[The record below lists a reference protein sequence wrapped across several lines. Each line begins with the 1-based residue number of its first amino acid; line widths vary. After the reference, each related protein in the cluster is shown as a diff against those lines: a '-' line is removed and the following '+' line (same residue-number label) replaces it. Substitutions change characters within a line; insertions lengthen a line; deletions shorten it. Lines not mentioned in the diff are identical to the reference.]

1 MRDHAKVHLEVHL
14 ILSGRMMERH
24 FTDAY
29 IKSLKPR
36 SVRYEE
42 FKDGGF
48 GIRVTPKGLKTWI
61 YRYKINEQRHFIT
74 IGHYPAM
81 SLSEAK
87 KRFIDLSD
95 MRHGEV
101 NPKEH
106 IEEQK
111 QKDQSTVK
119 NLILNW
125 YTNYIE
131 KHRAQPLQIWQHI
144 KVDIIPLLGNKKLE
158 HLKTREITQALDKIV
173 GRGSPIHANKVLS
186 TLKQA
191 FNYAV
196 SRGEMLIN
204 PAMTIRARDIGGIE
218 KPRERYL
225 TLEEIKTLWQFLDSE
240 EHGTSFQI
248 RAALKII
255 LLTGVR
261 TGEIRVAKWSEFDFE
276 SSLWTIPAENTKTNI
291 VMKIHLTE
299 MTKKVLLDLKV
310 QNDSEYVITGADG
323 QSTLSD
329 RAMPRA
335 VIRIQSRVGIPH
347 WTAHDLRRTF
357 ATQLGEALHVD
368 PVVIEKCLGHKM
380 PKIMATYNKNEML
393 PQRKGALEKWSQHI
407 EFLSQDN
414 VVPILLNKIVLTE
427 GRVIKGT

>member
-1 MRDHAKVHLEVHL
+1 
-14 ILSGRMMERH
+14 MERQ

-29 IKSLKPR
+29 IRSLKPR

-42 FKDGGF
+42 FRDGGF
-48 GIRVTPKGLKTWI
+48 GIRVTPKGLKTWL
-61 YRYKINEQRHFIT
+61 YRFKIDGQRHFIT

-95 MRHGEV
+95 MRHGAV

-106 IEEQK
+106 IAEEK
-111 QKDQSTVK
+111 QKEQRTVK
-119 NLILNW
+119 NLMLNW

-144 KVDIIPLLGNKKLE
+144 KGDIIPLLGNKKLE
-158 HLKTREITQALDKIV
+158 NLKTREITQALDKIV
-173 GRGSPIHANKVLS
+173 GRGSPVHANKVLS

-191 FNYAV
+191 FNYAL
-196 SRGEMLIN
+196 SRGEMLSN
-204 PAMTIRARDIGGIE
+204 PAMSIRSRDIGGIE

-225 TLEEIKTLWQFLDSE
+225 TLDEIKILWQFLDSE
-240 EHGTSFQI
+240 DHGTSFQI
-248 RAALKII
+248 RSALKII

-276 SSLWTIPAENTKTNI
+276 NSLWTIPAENTKTNI
-291 VMKIHLTE
+291 VMKIHITK
-299 MTKKVLLDLKV
+299 MAKKVLLELKEHS
-310 QNDSEYVITGADG
+310 DSEYVITGADG
-323 QSTLSD
+323 QSILSD

-393 PQRKGALEKWSQHI
+393 PQRKEALNAWSQLI
-407 EFLSQDN
+407 ENMLQGN
-414 VVPILLNKIVLTE
+414 VVVLQPQRILE
-427 GRVIKGT
+427 SR

>member
-1 MRDHAKVHLEVHL
+1 
-14 ILSGRMMERH
+14 MMERQ

-29 IKSLKPR
+29 IRSLKPR
-36 SVRYEE
+36 SSRYEE
-42 FKDGGF
+42 FRDGGF
-48 GIRVTPKGLKTWI
+48 GIRVTPKGLKTFL
-61 YRYKINEQRHFIT
+61 YRYRINGQRHFIT

-95 MRHGEV
+95 IRHGEV
-101 NPKEH
+101 NPKEQ
-106 IEEQK
+106 IAEQK

-119 NLILNW
+119 NLILHW
-125 YTNYIE
+125 YANYIE

-173 GRGSPIHANKVLS
+173 GRGSPVHANKVLS

-196 SRGEMLIN
+196 SRGEMLLN

-225 TLEEIKTLWQFLDSE
+225 TLDEVKTLWQFLDSE
-240 EHGTSFQI
+240 EHSTSFQI

-276 SSLWTIPAENTKTNI
+276 NSLWTIPAENTKTNI
-291 VMKIHLTE
+291 VMRIHLTE
-299 MTKKVLLDLKV
+299 LTKKVLRELKAHS
-310 QNDSEYVITGADG
+310 NSEYVITGADD
-323 QSTLSD
+323 QSILSD

-393 PQRKGALEKWSQHI
+393 PQRKEALIRWEERIKQLI
-407 EFLSQDN
+407 ESDSPKLAVYCKDA
-414 VVPILLNKIVLTE
+414 LNKAEITI
-427 GRVIKGT
+427 G

>member
-1 MRDHAKVHLEVHL
+1 
-14 ILSGRMMERH
+14 MERQ

-29 IKSLKPR
+29 IRSLKP
-36 SVRYEE
+36 SSSRYEE
-42 FKDGGF
+42 FRDGGF
-48 GIRVTPKGLKTWI
+48 GIRVTPKGLKTFL
-61 YRYKINEQRHFIT
+61 YRYRINGQRHFIT

-95 MRHGEV
+95 IRHGEV
-101 NPKEH
+101 NPKEQ
-106 IEEQK
+106 IAEQK

-119 NLILNW
+119 NLILHW

-144 KVDIIPLLGNKKLE
+144 KIDIIPLLGNKKLE
-158 HLKTREITQALDKIV
+158 NLKTREITQALDKIV
-173 GRGSPIHANKVLS
+173 GRGSPVHANKVLS

-196 SRGEMLIN
+196 SRGEMLLN
-204 PAMTIRARDIGGIE
+204 PAMSIRARDIGGIE

-225 TLEEIKTLWQFLDSE
+225 TLEEVKTLWQFLDSE

-276 SSLWTIPAENTKTNI
+276 NSLWTIPAENTKTNI
-291 VMKIHLTE
+291 VMRIHLTE
-299 MTKKVLLDLKV
+299 LTKKVLRELKAHS
-310 QNDSEYVITGADG
+310 DSEYVITGADD
-323 QSTLSD
+323 QSILSD

-357 ATQLGEALHVD
+357 ATQLGEALHID

-393 PQRKGALEKWSQHI
+393 PQRKDALERWSQQL
-407 EFLSQDN
+407 ESLSHDN
-414 VVPILLNKIVLTE
+414 IDVAWMKQREIQEPMSAANSF
-427 GRVIKGT
+427 